1 MLNKAADTRLVCLLG
16 LILRAASAVDDGDA
30 TQPQCS
36 LYLAPS
42 STSTADRV
50 QLGVYAG
57 RRYARSDP
65 IGIPELA
72 IQLLD
77 VDAHTGRTADRK
89 DGAEDAEPNYFGL
102 ASQMLWTPDSTGAK
116 YETDEHLGGP
126 GRTFSTVPGIGSL
139 GNFHPALINADWNEN
154 ATLFR
159 TLMEGAEGAGG
170 SGDAEMG
177 TVHPGRGAVST
188 FYNVTVSAT
197 QDIPAGMELFLD
209 FGQDWSDKA
218 LEKNPMATREDYEQA
233 DQSMEKVM
241 AFFDKHAEEL
251 PDEAKAE
258 MYGFLM
264 NDVVNL
270 ITPNK
275 QRADIL
281 RSLMPESH
289 TGLREFKE
297 RGGGSLRHKNPAAFR
312 DVSWLEANGRCLDN
326 NLVPGPSTIPHAGK
340 GAFATQTLEEGD
352 SIIPVPLMHIGHRKE
367 LDMYDLVSKREEEE
381 DAVLV
386 RKDGATAKP
395 TSSQLL
401 LNYCFG
407 HKGSN
412 MLLFPFGSGFNYI
425 NHQSGGKANAKIVWS
440 EESHGMHQSDW
451 LELSPEELSDDKH
464 KFVGLMFD
472 LVATKKIEKGDE
484 IFIDYGDDWQE
495 AWDEHVKQVEK
506 ANLKA
511 GSWDPTALELNTIY
525 HKYESGAGY
534 TKPYKTVDELKD
546 EPYPSKRVRTACIMP
561 DSWNGAGMRL
571 CNITER
577 IDIQDEEEGSGEM
590 KYNYTV
596 RAQLERGTQSDK
608 VEYKTVRNLPHES
621 VHFVDKP
628 YSSDQSRPVSEAPF
642 PPFRHHISL
651 PDDMLPSA
659 WKKGGGG
666 AKTEKEGAGGASEN

>member
-1 MLNKAADTRLVCLLG
+1 MRLTSAADTRLRVCLLG
-16 LILRAASAVDDGDA
+16 LILRAVAAVEKDASKS
-30 TQPQCS
+30 QSQSQCN

-42 STSTADRV
+42 STSTPDRI

-57 RRYARSDP
+57 RRYAKTDQ
-65 IGIPELA
+65 IGIPEVA
-72 IQLLD
+72 VQLLD
-77 VDAHTGRTADRK
+77 VDAHAGRTGGQRDDNDK
-89 DGAEDAEPNYFGL
+89 DEPNYFGV

-126 GRTFSTVPGIGSL
+126 GRTFSTVPGIGML

-154 ATLFR
+154 TTLFR
-159 TLMEGAEGAGG
+159 TVME
-170 SGDAEMG
+170 DDVQMG
-177 TVHPGRGAVST
+177 TVHPSRGAVST

-197 QDIPAGMELFLD
+197 QDIPAGMELFLN

-233 DQSMEKVM
+233 DSSMEKVID
-241 AFFDKHAEEL
+241 FFDRHAEEL
-251 PDEAKAE
+251 PDETKAE

-289 TGLREFKE
+289 TGLKEFKE
-297 RGGGSLRHKNPAAFR
+297 KGGGSLRHKNPAAFR
-312 DVSWLEANGRCLDN
+312 DVSWLEANGRCIDN
-326 NLVPGPSTIPHAGK
+326 LAPGPSTIPYAGK
-340 GAFATQTLEEGD
+340 GAFATKTLEEGEV
-352 SIIPVPLMHIGHRKE
+352 IIPVPLMHIGHRKE
-367 LDMYDLVSKREEEE
+367 LDMYDLVPKKEEEE

-407 HKGSN
+407 HQESN
-412 MLLFPFGSGFNYI
+412 LLLFPFGSGFNYI
-425 NHQSGGKANAKIVWS
+425 NHQSGDKANAKIVWS
-440 EESHGMHQSDW
+440 KESHGMHQSDW

-464 KFVGLMFD
+464 KYVALMLD
-472 LVATKKIEKGDE
+472 LVATKKIEEGDE

-506 ANLKA
+506 ADLKA
-511 GSWDPTALELNTIY
+511 GSWDPTALELNAIY
-525 HKYESGAGY
+525 HKYEPGVGY
-534 TKPYKTVDELKD
+534 AKPYKTADELKD
-546 EPYPSKRVRTACIMP
+546 EPYPSERVRTACIMP

-577 IDIQDEEEGSGEM
+577 IDIKDEDGSGEM
-590 KYNYTV
+590 NYNYTV
-596 RAQLERGTQSDK
+596 KAQLEKGTQSDK

-628 YSSDQSRPVSEAPF
+628 YSSDQSRPASEAPF
-642 PPFRHHISL
+642 PPFRHHISI
-651 PDDMLPSA
+651 PDDVMPAA
-659 WKKGGGG
+659 WKKGAGVK
-666 AKTEKEGAGGASEN
+666 AEEVVAGGASEN